1 MVLYLAGK
9 SFPRPPFLIRW
20 PTLRQRWFD
29 MRATPIDILPLPRR
43 EGHPTN
49 RRALATEE
57 FVFVLEA
64 GIAIGLFVVQSFLA
78 IEA

>member
-1 MVLYLAGK
+1 MVPFQDCK

-29 MRATPIDILPLPRR
+29 MRATPVDVLPLPRR
-43 EGHPTN
+43 EGHPAN

-64 GIAIGLFVVQSFLA
+64 GIAIGLFVMEGFLA